1 MTITRKQ
8 FTDRALKALATYKDD
23 EETDTAIADL
33 LCDLHH
39 LCDQL
44 EVDWHETN
52 RRADGYYQED
62 NITYLEMARIAIAT
76 IPEDLAEEMD
86 ISDDEL
92 IRLRDQLH
100 IHLDWE
106 VKE

>member
-1 MTITRKQ
+1 MLRQVKPNGE
-8 FTDRALKALATYKDD
+8 YK
-23 EETDTAIADL
+23 EI
-33 LCDLHH
+33 
-39 LCDQL
+39 
-44 EVDWHETN
+44 
-52 RRADGYYQED
+52 ED
-62 NITYLEMARIAIAT
+62 NITYLEMARIAMAT

-100 IHLDWE
+100 IYLDWE

>member
-8 FTDRALKALATYKDD
+8 FTDRALKALATYEED

-52 RRADGYYQED
+52 RRADGYYEVEQEFVK
-62 NITYLEMARIAIAT
+62 
-76 IPEDLAEEMD
+76 
-86 ISDDEL
+86 
-92 IRLRDQLH
+92 QLK
-100 IHLDWE
+100 D
-106 VKE
+106 